1 MQYIGT
7 KNNNNIELSYLEYL
21 DANNLHG
28 WEMFQKL
35 PLNGFK
41 WKKMYLNFMKSS

>member
-1 MQYIGT
+1 MQYRGI